1 MNIRDWRIDAKVS
14 QRELAIRLGI
24 SGANPART
32 LQRYESGESQMSSV
46 MVDRLELISGAAVTA
61 QDMHETRL
69 EWLRANKPS
78 EFATI
83 PSVEVSA

>member
-1 MNIRDWRIDAKVS
+1 MNIRDWRIDARVS
-14 QRELAIRLGI
+14 QRELALRLGI

-46 MVDRLELISGAAVTA
+46 MVDRLEAVTKSAVTA

-69 EWLRANKPS
+69 EWLRVNKPN
-78 EFATI
+78 EFTTNL
-83 PSVEVSA
+83 SDEVTA